1 MAQSRQMTFTTWLL
15 FVIMEIPLCLTPGP
29 AVLFVF
35 AHGLRYGGQ
44 KSVWANLGILSG
56 NALYF
61 ALSATGLGVLVKTS
75 HEAFLV
81 VKWAGAAYLIYLG
94 IRMIFGKSSPLAET
108 NADVRPEVRG
118 VNILMRGIVLQL
130 ANPKALMFFT
140 AFLPQFVT
148 PNAPIAQQMFILGV
162 TSTVLEFFIL
172 CGYGYFAGRL
182 SLLTKS
188 ARFARRVNW
197 ASGAMLVTC
206 GAGLA
211 LTGGEA
217 GS

>member
-1 MAQSRQMTFTTWLL
+1 MTFTTWLL
-15 FVIMEIPLCLTPGP
+15 FVLMEIPLCLMPGP

-35 AHGLRYGGQ
+35 AHGLRYGGA

-61 ALSATGLGVLVKTS
+61 ALSATGLGVLVKAS
-75 HEAFLV
+75 HDAFLV
-81 VKWAGAAYLIYLG
+81 VKWAGAAYLIVLG
-94 IRMIFGKSSPLAET
+94 VRMIFSKSAALGEPSSAAE
-108 NADVRPEVRG
+108 DVRGP
-118 VNILMRGIVLQL
+118 NILGRGIVLQL
-130 ANPKALMFFT
+130 ANPKALVFFT

-148 PNAPIAQQMFILGV
+148 PDAPIARQMLILGV
-162 TSTVLEFFIL
+162 TSTILEFFIL
-172 CGYGYFAGRL
+172 AGYGYFAGRL

-188 ARFARRVNW
+188 ARFARRINW

-211 LTGGEA
+211 LTSE
-217 GS
+217 

>member
-1 MAQSRQMTFTTWLL
+1 MSFTTWLL

-35 AHGLRYGGQ
+35 AHGLRYGGP

-81 VKWAGAAYLIYLG
+81 VKWAGALYLMYLG
-94 IRMIFGKSSPLAET
+94 VRMIFGKSSPLNDSPSAP
-108 NADVRPEVRG
+108 ALVRG
-118 VNILMRGIVLQL
+118 PNILGRGIILQL

-148 PNAPIAQQMFILGV
+148 PDAPIARQMLILGV

-172 CGYGYFAGRL
+172 AGYGYFAGRL
-182 SLLTKS
+182 SVLTQN
-188 ARFARRVNW
+188 ARFARRANW
-197 ASGAMLVTC
+197 AAGAMLFAC